1 MYPPLISHIKILV
14 MVLKLSELNHSLS
27 IRDIHAIVYH
37 MRCVVWL
44 PCWISSI
51 SMLVEHYKVQSLTAF
66 RRMVGEIVGALE
78 GMLAAVELELEDAD
92 VVSAVLQEYE
102 SNAADFADLMIVS
115 ASRKNGAFPLMTFDA
130 KAARLNGVELVN

>member
-1 MYPPLISHIKILV
+1 MLRPPFLGCRPGSEQKPDQAARVRALFATLSADAPALICREVILELV
-14 MVLKLSELNHSLS
+14 WVLGYSYNYT
-27 IRDIHAIVYH
+27 R
-37 MRCVVWL
+37 
-44 PCWISSI
+44 
-51 SMLVEHYKVQSLTAF
+51 
-66 RRMVGEIVGALE
+66 GEIVGALE

-92 VVSAVLQEYE
+92 VVGAVLQEYE